1 MAISDAG
8 PNPENSGRDLEAL
21 LCDGCN
27 LWQHRTCG
35 TGVTREDYRKAV
47 REGVEIDWRCATCS
61 SKLGN
66 TADCITDHPPDEA
79 LVDNLINEDS
89 VNNGECLIEDQAQAL
104 VECITYEKVC
114 ASSQRGKQKL
124 VDSQGYSYTFKRETT
139 VGVHWRCAVRNKNVK
154 CGMIIKEV
162 NNSFIRGPSEHSH
175 PPETCPATTSKVS
188 KLIKD
193 KAMED
198 VFRPALEIVE
208 EVILENVDPTM
219 PTASLPAP
227 INLARQ
233 ANRKRQANRPA
244 EPVDLS
250 FEISEEHI
258 PPNFLKFDIHVGD
271 RRHLVF
277 ATEGQC
283 QLLAKAKRW
292 YVDGTFKVVRQP
304 FTQLFSIHA
313 FMKYDGNV
321 KQMPL
326 VFVLMS
332 GKRRK
337 DYKKV
342 FSRIKEILGEQLKVQ
357 EVILDFEASVWRAI
371 PDVFPDVVMRGCA
384 FHWGQA
390 VWRKAQEFGLQSA
403 YTSDTK
409 TYKFVRQ
416 LLSLPYVPDDHI
428 EGLFLRFYRKA
439 AGSQQLLN
447 LLEYI
452 HNTWISSEMWP
463 PKAWCVFGRSV
474 RTNNDVEGWH
484 HRLNRKSRKGQLNFY
499 ILLSLLYNEAKL
511 VPLYVN
517 FLNDGKVLRHQKT
530 KYAKQHGRLVV
541 LWEEFSLG
549 HRSGKSLLKA
559 VSHFIAVN
567 V

>member
-1 MAISDAG
+1 MDKCLLCLNTVR
-8 PNPENSGRDLEAL
+8 PRQEAL

-292 YVDGTFKVVRQP
+292 YVNGTFKVVRQP

-357 EVILDFEASVWRAI
+357 EVI
-371 PDVFPDVVMRGCA
+371 CY
-384 FHWGQA
+384 FH
-390 VWRKAQEFGLQSA
+390 
-403 YTSDTK
+403 
-409 TYKFVRQ
+409 
-416 LLSLPYVPDDHI
+416 
-428 EGLFLRFYRKA
+428 
-439 AGSQQLLN
+439 
-447 LLEYI
+447 
-452 HNTWISSEMWP
+452 
-463 PKAWCVFGRSV
+463 
-474 RTNNDVEGWH
+474 
-484 HRLNRKSRKGQLNFY
+484 
-499 ILLSLLYNEAKL
+499 
-511 VPLYVN
+511 
-517 FLNDGKVLRHQKT
+517 
-530 KYAKQHGRLVV
+530 
-541 LWEEFSLG
+541 
-549 HRSGKSLLKA
+549 
-559 VSHFIAVN
+559 
-567 V
+567 